1 MKVTYR
7 FSYSLFLLFFIA
19 IAFLSSCVTQKQVKY
34 LQKAQENDTSSV
46 FLNKRMADYKLQTND
61 NLYIKIYSVMD
72 EKSYSF
78 FNKQS
83 TMYSSDYYN
92 DASIYLNSY
101 SVDDSGYISFPMVGK
116 LFVRD
121 LTVEQAKTLIQSMVN
136 EFLKEANVSVK
147 LVNFKVTVVGEV
159 KNPREFTVYQEKVN
173 IFEIISQAGDLT
185 DFADRSKIAVIR
197 QTPTGSRVVY
207 LDLNSQKILTSE
219 FYYLKPNDIIYVAPL
234 GLKRW
239 GFETFPWMLV
249 FTGITTALLLL
260 NYFKP

>member
-1 MKVTYR
+1 MKVPYR
-7 FSYSLFLLFFIA
+7 FSNSQFILFFVVIT
-19 IAFLSSCVTQKQVKY
+19 FLSSCVTQKQVKY
-34 LQKAQENDTSSV
+34 LQKAQEGDTTSA
-46 FLNKRMADYKLQTND
+46 FKNIRTANYKLQTND

-83 TMYSSDYYN
+83 STYSNDYYN

-116 LFVRD
+116 LFLRD
-121 LTVEQAKTLIQSMVN
+121 LTVEQAKTLIQSMIN

-159 KNPREFTVYQEKVN
+159 MQPREFTIYQEKIN

-185 DFADRSKIAVIR
+185 DFADRSKVAIIR
-197 QTPTGSRVVY
+197 QTATGSKVVY
-207 LDLNSQKILTSE
+207 LDLNSQQILTSE
-219 FYYLKPNDIIYVAPL
+219 YYYLRPNDIIYVSPL
-234 GLKRW
+234 GIKRW
-239 GFETFPWMLV
+239 GFTTFPWMLV